1 MANCY
6 SSMLSV
12 YSLSNQIRGYILI
25 ELINF
30 LNNILWGSILIYLL
44 LGTGIYF
51 TLRTGFI
58 QIRHFSHM
66 FGVLKNS
73 KQKEKGDNAGISSFQ
88 ALCTSLAARV
98 GTGNLTGVAIAL
110 TAGGPGAIFW
120 MWIVAL
126 VGMATSFIE
135 STLAQLYKT
144 KDDKGNYRGG
154 PAYYMEKGL
163 KMRWMGVLF
172 SIFLILAFGLVF
184 NAVQANSIAQA
195 TAVAFDFDPLY
206 VGVFLVITS
215 GIIIFGGLKSI
226 AKVAEWT
233 VPVMALV
240 YLALALWI
248 IAHHYERLPD
258 VFMLIINNAFGLQEA
273 AGGAIGYGVAQAMTQ
288 GIQRGLFSN
297 EAGMGSAPNAAA
309 SASPYPPHPVSQGYV
324 QMLGVFMDTMVICSA
339 TAIIIISSGVL
350 DNPIDKISGIE
361 LTQLALSSTVG
372 DWGATFI
379 AIAIFFFA
387 FTSIIAN
394 YAYAESNLIFLE
406 NNHTGGLVILRLAAL
421 GMVMFGA
428 LADMPFIWKLA
439 DLSMGL
445 MAMTN
450 LVAILLLS
458 GVAFQLAKDYSQ
470 QRNAGK
476 LPYFDINKYPDIK
489 RQIEEGIWEKEAVEK
504 WIKREANSKA

>member
-1 MANCY
+1 MA
-6 SSMLSV
+6 
-12 YSLSNQIRGYILI
+12 YSLSDKIRGNILT
-25 ELINF
+25 EVINY

-44 LGTGIYF
+44 LGVGIYF

-58 QIRHFSHM
+58 QVRHFFHM
-66 FGVLKNS
+66 FAILKNS
-73 KQKEKGDNAGISSFQ
+73 NNSNREDKAGISSFQ

-120 MWIVAL
+120 MWVVAL
-126 VGMATSFIE
+126 LGMATSFIE

-144 KDDKGNYRGG
+144 KDDQGNYRGG

-163 KMRWMGVLF
+163 KMRWMGILF
-172 SIFLILAFGLVF
+172 SIFLIIAFGLVF

-195 TAVAFDFDPLY
+195 TAVAFDFNPLY
-206 VGVFLVITS
+206 VGIFLVIIS

-226 AKVAEWT
+226 AKVAEWV
-233 VPVMALV
+233 VPVMALA
-240 YLALALWI
+240 YLGLAGWVVSDHLT
-248 IAHHYERLPD
+248 ELPD
-258 VFMLIINNAFGLQEA
+258 VFMLIIRNAFGLQEA
-273 AGGAIGYGVAQAMTQ
+273 ASGAVAYGVAQAMTQ

-309 SASPYPPHPVSQGYV
+309 SASPYPPHPASQGYV
-324 QMLGVFMDTMVICSA
+324 QMLGVFMDTIVICSA

-350 DNPIDKISGIE
+350 DNPTDKISGIE
-361 LTQLALSSTVG
+361 LTQMALSSSVG
-372 DWGATFI
+372 DWGTTFI

-406 NNHTGGLVILRLAAL
+406 NNSTTGLLILRLAAL

-428 LADMPFIWKLA
+428 LAEMPFIWKLA

-445 MAMTN
+445 MALIN
-450 LVAILLLS
+450 LIAISLLS
-458 GVAFQLAKDYSQ
+458 GIAFKITKDYNV
-470 QRNAGK
+470 QRKLGK
-476 LPYFDINKYPDIK
+476 LPVFDINQYPDIE
-489 RQIEEGIWEKEAVEK
+489 RQIEQGIWEKEAVEK
-504 WIKREANSKA
+504 WVERESNR